1 MPKYYVAGIPF
12 DSEDCLKHYGV
23 KGMKWNQHIFGIDAN
38 DKYIN
43 WLKDTGQNIGKF
55 ANKAANAVGNAAT
68 SAARAAGGA
77 LNKSANF
84 VTGNQ
89 ARQNLNNAK
98 ANVSNVQSGRS
109 KVNDAY
115 ARYDQLKG
123 SEAQH
128 RRTADGWR
136 DSLSKRAPLENF
148 GRNQDRINADN
159 EDRRANRDANR
170 AEIAKMKA
178 DRMAERQRNAE
189 TQARAEA
196 KNAQQAYDRTLPGAA
211 ENAARG
217 AQGFLNSAGKWVST
231 AANDVGNSAK
241 QAGQWIG
248 DTAQKAWESPLVNP
262 EKAVNVAGQWIGD
275 RANDLGKAATNAY
288 NDVSKAVSGN
298 GVEADVSE
306 RIAKKYGLNSVE
318 DVLAMDRAT
327 AEKMLQ
333 EYDAE
338 VSKAKD
344 NSLFGRI
351 SNASNAVGNWV
362 GDRAKDVGNV
372 ATDAWNGV
380 TDSANQAGDWIGDR
394 ARDVGNVATDAWNG
408 VSDAANQAGQWI
420 GDRANDVGKAAGSAV
435 NAVGNAAN
443 DAGQWI
449 GDRAR
454 DVGNWFTGGDKGQ
467 QAADLREQAK
477 ALQER
482 GDAMADQ
489 GVRGISDSIYAEP
502 PVTMSPDNSAYAQ
515 SAKDNSEA
523 MYQKGL
529 STRNQGYDLQD
540 DAYALRNQAAHLQ
553 SAYDAAPR
561 QQLRAGAEAVGNAAS
576 NAAKA
581 IGNAANSA
589 VNWVG
594 DRASDI
600 GDTVLQRARQQAA
613 DDHSQAVRN
622 AYERVAE
629 KYGMD
634 LNKHPVLW
642 DKNAYSELER
652 ELKQAYSDYS
662 KRLEDIEKHPV
673 GNAVGSLFH
682 SELDNRPEGVG
693 EAFWQ
698 NYIAHGGTREDYERD
713 WR

>member
-12 DSEDCLKHYGV
+12 DSEDCLRHKGV
-23 KGMKWNQHIFGIDAN
+23 PGMHWGQHIFGPDAN
-38 DKYIN
+38 TKYIN
-43 WLKDTGQNIGKF
+43 WMKDIGKF
-55 ANKAANAVGNAAT
+55 ANNAANTVSNAAT
-68 SAARAAGGA
+68 SAARAVGGA

-89 ARQNLNNAK
+89 ARENLNNAK
-98 ANVSNVQSGRS
+98 ANVTNVQSGRS

-128 RRTADGWR
+128 RRSADGWR

-231 AANDVGNSAK
+231 AANDVGNAAK

-380 TDSANQAGDWIGDR
+380 TDAANQAGDWIGDR

-482 GDAMADQ
+482 GDAMVDQ
-489 GVRGISDSIYAEP
+489 GTKGISDSIYAEP
-502 PVTMSPDNSAYAQ
+502 PVNMSPDNSAYAQ
-515 SAKDNSEA
+515 RAKDDSEA
-523 MYQKGL
+523 MFRKGL

-553 SAYDAAPR
+553 SAYDAAPG

-662 KRLEDIEKHPV
+662 KRLEEIEKHPV
-673 GNAVGSLFH
+673 GNAIGSLFH

-693 EAFWQ
+693 EAFWK